1 MAKSK
6 TPVVAQPKPVQTKQT
21 IEEGEP
27 QVARILNTLPSEDR
41 AIMMAAIQQE
51 SFSGPLPH
59 PQYYEGYE
67 KVLPGSA
74 NRILTMTE
82 SQVQHRIS
90 IEKNIV
96 RRSLNQKVLGMI
108 FGGILTI
115 LILCAVVY
123 LGLNGHDF
131 LAGTIG
137 TTTII
142 GVIVVFVLGV
152 KPGNNNKE
160 EKEK

>member
-6 TPVVAQPKPVQTKQT
+6 TPVVAQSKPVQVKQD
-21 IEEGEP
+21 IEDGEP
-27 QVARILNTLPSEDR
+27 QVARILNALPSEDR

-90 IEKNIV
+90 IEKSIV
-96 RRSLNQKVLGMI
+96 RRSLNLKVLGMI
-108 FGGILTI
+108 FGGLLTI
-115 LILCAVVY
+115 LILCAVLY
-123 LGLNGHDF
+123 LGLNGHDG

-137 TTTII
+137 TTTIL

-152 KPGNNNKE
+152 KPGRNNKDA
-160 EKEK
+160 KDK